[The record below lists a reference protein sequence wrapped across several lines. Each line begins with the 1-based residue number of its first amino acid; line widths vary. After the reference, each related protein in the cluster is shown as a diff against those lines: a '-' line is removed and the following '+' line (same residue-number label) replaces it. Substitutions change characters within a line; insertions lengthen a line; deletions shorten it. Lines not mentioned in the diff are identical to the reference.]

1 MNLPGYQLGELIS
14 ETAQVSVYRATRLE
28 DNTAVIVKTL
38 GAEYPSNQDI
48 AMIRREFRIEQK
60 LADVEGVVH
69 VHTLETYG
77 YGNLAIVMEP
87 FGMSLAQFI
96 KESASRPLPLK
107 RFINIAINITRALG
121 HIHQKD
127 VVHKD
132 VVPRNIRLD
141 HETEQIKFVDFGI
154 SSELSTERQGLHL
167 SKRLEG
173 SLAYISPEQTGRM
186 NRDLDYRSDY
196 YSLGITFYELLTGKL
211 PFHADQNLEWV
222 HCHISKRPPTPQRN
236 DLDIPPALIG
246 IILKLMSKNAE
257 DRYQGI
263 YGLKSDLE
271 RCQQELTE
279 TGNISDFAP
288 GQNDISEHFL
298 IPQKL
303 YGRERELA
311 QLMNLFDKVSGGE
324 TGMCLVSGYS
334 GVGKSALVSEIYK
347 PVVKSKGYLIQG
359 KYDQFQRNTPYSAIA
374 NAFGSM
380 ITQLLSESPEQL
392 ERWRIKLVETLGPS
406 GRVITD
412 LVPELE
418 QIIGEQAEVP
428 ELPATEAQNRFQI
441 VFIRFVKLFAT
452 QNHPLVI
459 FLDDLQWCD
468 APTLNLIHRL
478 VTSREL
484 SHLLLIGAYRSNE
497 VDVGHPLILTL
508 NEIRQSR
515 DFEEMQLQ
523 PLEPEAVKHLVA
535 DTLRCE
541 PDRSQALANLLFQ
554 KAEGNPFFIN
564 ELLKSFH
571 AEYVVSFDPEAGRW
585 IWDMDS
591 VQRSS
596 MSGDVVE
603 FVVSNLRK
611 LNAETQHVLELA
623 SCIGNTFDLK
633 TLSIINE
640 QSMELTSDELH
651 NALEKN
657 MILPLDEDYKFVN
670 SDLDL
675 ALETDSGT
683 DQGSVNPMY
692 KFQHDRVQQAAYALI
707 GDDRKQTV
715 HLSIGRLIQQH
726 AANDELEDQLI
737 SITGHLNIGRK
748 SITDPAEC
756 RELAVL
762 NLRAG
767 QKAQH
772 SAAYQSALE
781 YLETGQQLL
790 AGDPWKDDYE
800 LVKSLSLEHQQCAY
814 LTGNLDDA
822 DARIDDML
830 GRVGTKLEKAE
841 ILSMRTR
848 QYATIGK
855 MEASIQAAIMGLS
868 LLGIKISD
876 NPGWFD
882 IQREIWQVRWHLGK
896 REIPDLIDAPKMTD
910 PEKIVSI
917 RLLNEIFPAAFLSGS
932 GNLFPFLVLKLVNIS
947 LRHGNS
953 PEAAFA
959 YAAYGMLLCG
969 SLNDP
974 ATGLKY
980 GQLAVAMNDHFKD
993 IKLKSRVIY
1002 VYGMFIHHWSNHWAT
1017 MTPWFRK
1024 GIEAGYQSGDLLY
1037 LAYSAQDCIIWDPG
1051 MDLPTASAEQKKY
1064 LTIVKD
1070 CDYQDSFDSGT
1081 LFRQMQLNFQ
1091 GLTNERFSLNDD
1103 LFDEQACIEGMRER
1117 KFMTGIANY
1126 QIYKSEICFLYGDYE
1141 RALKH
1146 VRQQD
1151 KLVNSS
1157 MSLPQLVRF
1166 RIIGF
1171 LTLAALYPDMSSS
1184 EQTKTHKRLKKDLR
1198 QMSRWARN
1206 CPENFAHLKYCM
1218 EAELAR
1224 LAGQMDKAISGY
1236 HAAIVAAR
1244 DNGFVRDEA
1253 VANELL
1259 ARYYIAE
1266 GHEQAAEG
1274 YLRAAHYLFYRWGA
1288 KRKVRQLEETYPN
1301 LLSKALVQGEDS
1313 GTHKTQNAADQS
1325 NTLDSAT
1332 LDLDSVMQASR
1343 AISGEIVLDQLLRKV
1358 MQILLENAGGQKG
1371 YFVLSRD
1378 GQLVI
1383 EAQSQADGD
1392 ENETGFELPYMV
1404 DEQNPV
1410 LPVSVINYV
1419 LRTRKHVVLD
1429 QAMQSEQFATDPYI
1443 VAHQPQSIICMPI
1456 LRHGEFEGAIYM
1468 ENNLTTG
1475 AFTEDRI
1482 EVMNL
1487 LSAQASISIEN
1498 AQLYDSL
1505 ETKVQERTSALTL
1518 TLDDLKTAQSQ
1529 LVQSEKMA
1537 GLGTLVSGVAHEIN
1551 NPTNFVHLG
1560 AASLDEE
1567 LKEFKQLLFDLIGED
1582 NDPDVIAHFK
1592 DQFGRFFLALENIN
1606 EGTSRIRTIV
1616 QDLRTFSR
1624 LDEAEKKTVH
1634 LVENLESTLRLVR
1647 AQYAK
1652 EIDFKT
1658 RFDANPE
1665 IECLPAQLNQVFMNL
1680 MMNACQAIRQ
1690 KYQDLHGDVDSKVDA
1705 TTGDGEIILGSLT
1718 LATSFHGNE
1727 VAIGFTDT
1735 GTGMSKE
1742 VQQRIFEPFFTT
1754 KEVGEGTG
1762 MGMSISYQIIEKHQG
1777 RFEIE
1782 SREGEG
1788 TTITILLPL
1797 LSNDVVSL

>member
-1 MNLPGYQLGELIS
+1 MCVVNIPGYVIGDLIS
-14 ETAQVSVYRATRLE
+14 KTGQISVYTATRLQ
-28 DNTAVIVKTL
+28 DDAAVIIKTL
-38 GAEYPSNQDI
+38 SAEYPSNQDI

-60 LADVEGVVH
+60 LADVEGVIR
-69 VHTLETYG
+69 VHTLETYA
-77 YGNLAIVMEP
+77 YGNLAIVMAAY
-87 FGMSLAQFI
+87 GQSLARFI
-96 KESASRPLPLK
+96 QEAEGRLLSLK
-107 RFINIAINITRALG
+107 RFLNIAIHITHALG
-121 HIHQKD
+121 QIHQKG

-141 HETEQIKFVDFGI
+141 PETDQIKFVDFGI
-154 SSELSTERQGLHL
+154 SSELSSERQGIHL

-196 YSLGITFYELLTGKL
+196 YSLGVTLYELLTGKL
-211 PFHADQNLEWV
+211 PFHATQNLEWV
-222 HCHISKRPPTPQRN
+222 HCHISKRPPRPAR
-236 DLDIPPALIG
+236 DDIDIPSALAG

-263 YGLKSDLE
+263 YGLNSDLE
-271 RCQQELTE
+271 RCQRELAE
-279 TGNISDFAP
+279 TGAIADFAL
-288 GQNDISEHFL
+288 GQNDISEDFR

-303 YGRERELA
+303 YGREQELA
-311 QLMNLFDKVSGGE
+311 QLMSLFEQVSRGA

-347 PVVKSKGYLIQG
+347 PVVKRKAYLIQG
-359 KYDQFQRNTPYSAIA
+359 KYDQFQSNTPYSAIA
-374 NAFGSM
+374 QAFAGL

-392 ERWRIKLVETLGPS
+392 KRWRSELLDTLGPN
-406 GRVITD
+406 GRIMTD
-412 LVPELE
+412 LIPNLS
-418 QIIGEQAEVP
+418 QIIGVQPDVP

-441 VFIRFVKLFAT
+441 LFIKFVKLFAT
-452 QNHPLVI
+452 SEHLLVI

-468 APTLNLIHRL
+468 VPTLNLIQRL

-508 NEIRQSR
+508 NEIRKSR
-515 DFEEMQLQ
+515 DFEEIVVQALEVNAVNQL
-523 PLEPEAVKHLVA
+523 LA

-541 PDRSQALANLLFQ
+541 LVRSQAIANLIFD
-554 KAEGNPFFIN
+554 KSDGNPFFIN
-564 ELLKSFH
+564 ELLKNLH
-571 AEYVVSFDPEAGRW
+571 EEEVISFDPEAGRW
-585 IWDMDS
+585 VWDMES
-591 VQRSS
+591 VKRTG
-596 MSGDVVE
+596 MSGNVVDL
-603 FVVSNLRK
+603 VVTNLRK
-611 LNAETQHVLELA
+611 LAPATQHVLQLA
-623 SCIGNTFDLK
+623 ACIGNTFDLK
-633 TLSIINE
+633 TLSIIN
-640 QSMELTSDELH
+640 QQTMETTSVELLD
-651 NALEKN
+651 ALKKN
-657 MILPLDEDYKFVN
+657 MILPLDEDYKFV
-670 SDLDL
+670 
-675 ALETDSGT
+675 GT
-683 DQGSVNPMY
+683 NKEANPEAPGATGHDSVNPVY
-692 KFQHDRVQQAAYALI
+692 KFQHDRVQQAAYVLI
-707 GDDRKQTV
+707 GENHKQAV

-726 AANDELEDQLI
+726 STDEEIEEQLI
-737 SITGHLNIGRK
+737 NITDHLNLGRAL
-748 SITDPAEC
+748 ITDMTER
-756 RELAVL
+756 RELSIL
-762 NLRAG
+762 NLRAA
-767 QKAQH
+767 QKARH

-781 YLETGQQLL
+781 YVETGQQLL
-790 AGDPWKDDYE
+790 PDNAWKGDYD
-800 LVKSLSLEHQQCAY
+800 LVKELSLEHQQCAY
-814 LTGNLDDA
+814 FTGNLEGA
-822 DARIDDML
+822 DAGIDEML
-830 GRVGTKLEKAE
+830 QQVRTKLEKAE

-868 LLGIKISD
+868 LLGIRISGT
-876 NPGWFD
+876 PRWLD
-882 IQREIWQVRWHLGK
+882 IQREIWQVRWNLGK
-896 REIPDLIDAPKMTD
+896 REISGLIDAPTMTD

-953 PEAAFA
+953 PESAFA

-969 SLNDP
+969 SLDDP

-980 GQLAVAMNDHFKD
+980 GKLAVDMNDHFQD

-1051 MDLPTASAEQKKY
+1051 MDLQTASAEQKKY

-1070 CDYQDSFDSGT
+1070 CEYMDSFDSGT

-1091 GLTNERFSLNDD
+1091 GLTTERFSLNDET
-1103 LFDEQACIEGMRER
+1103 FDEQACVKGMQER

-1126 QIYKSEICFLYGDYE
+1126 QIYKAEICFLYGDYA

-1146 VRQQD
+1146 VREQD
-1151 KLVNSS
+1151 KLISSS

-1166 RIIGF
+1166 RIIAF
-1171 LTLAALYPDMSSS
+1171 LTLAALCPDMSIS
-1184 EQTKTHKRLKKDLR
+1184 ERLKTRKRLKKDLR

-1206 CPENFAHLKYCM
+1206 CPENFSHLKYCM
-1218 EAELAR
+1218 QAELAR
-1224 LAGQMDKAISGY
+1224 LAGHMEKAISGY
-1236 HAAIVAAR
+1236 HAAIAAAR

-1266 GHEQAAEG
+1266 GHDQAAEG

-1288 KRKVRQLEETYPN
+1288 SRKVEQMEELYPGLNANTLAQAKESAGQLPHR
-1301 LLSKALVQGEDS
+1301 
-1313 GTHKTQNAADQS
+1313 GTSHSTS
-1325 NTLDSAT
+1325 LDSAS
-1332 LDLDSVMQASR
+1332 LDMESVMQAAR

-1371 YFVLSRD
+1371 YFVLNRA

-1383 EAQSQADGD
+1383 EAQSEADQDSEEHGT
-1392 ENETGFELPYMV
+1392 ELKLPYEV

-1410 LPVSVINYV
+1410 LPVSIINYV
-1419 LRTRKHVVLD
+1419 LRTRNHVVLD

-1443 VAHQPQSIICMPI
+1443 VANQPQSIICMPI

-1468 ENNLTTG
+1468 ENNLATG

-1482 EVMNL
+1482 AVMSM

-1505 ETKVQERTSALTL
+1505 ETKVQERTAALTL
-1518 TLDDLKTAQSQ
+1518 TLNDLKTAQSQ

-1537 GLGTLVSGVAHEIN
+1537 GLGTLVAGVAHEIN

-1560 AASLDEE
+1560 AVSLDEE
-1567 LKEFKQLLFDLIGED
+1567 LKEFKQLLFELIGDD
-1582 NDPDVIAHFK
+1582 NDPDVVAHFQN
-1592 DQFGRFFLALENIN
+1592 QFERFFLALDNIN
-1606 EGTSRIRTIV
+1606 EGTTRIRTIV

-1634 LVENLESTLRLVR
+1634 LVENLESTLRLLR

-1652 EIDFKT
+1652 EIDFIT

-1680 MMNACQAIRQ
+1680 LMNACQAIRQ
-1690 KYQDLHGDVDSKVDA
+1690 KHLDIHGDSDFAADA
-1705 TTGDGEIILGSLT
+1705 TTGDGERILGCVTISTSLREK
-1718 LATSFHGNE
+1718 E
-1727 VAIGFTDT
+1727 VAISFQDT
-1735 GTGMSKE
+1735 GAGMSKE
-1742 VQQRIFEPFFTT
+1742 VQEKIFEPFFTT
-1754 KEVGEGTG
+1754 KEIGEGTG
-1762 MGMSISYQIIEKHQG
+1762 MGMSISYQIIEKHHG
-1777 RFEIE
+1777 RFEID
-1782 SREGEG
+1782 SVEGEG
-1788 TTITILLPL
+1788 TTVTILLPL
-1797 LSNDVVSL
+1797 